1 MECLC
6 SLICLPYN
14 GDSLFPCFRN
24 CADFCFPRNL
34 KKSLTLGYL
43 CFPTIFCTMEA
54 HFFHVTDIVWMQ
66 NYKIFLSF
74 LELFKVIFSIHRDM
88 RG

>member
-1 MECLC
+1 MGIHF
-6 SLICLPYN
+6 SLVLGIVRISASREIC
-14 GDSLFPCFRN
+14 
-24 CADFCFPRNL
+24 

-43 CFPTIFCTMEA
+43 CFPAIFCTMEA